1 MNDTVSLNLLCLICM
16 HNNNLQQTTITVL
29 VHVHMETVDVHMETV
44 DVPGM
49 NNIKLAMYIDM
60 HI

>member
-1 MNDTVSLNLLCLICM
+1 M
-16 HNNNLQQTTITVL
+16 HNNNLQQTAITVL

>member
-1 MNDTVSLNLLCLICM
+1 
-16 HNNNLQQTTITVL
+16 
-29 VHVHMETVDVHMETV
+29 MEIVDVHMETV

>member
-1 MNDTVSLNLLCLICM
+1 M
-16 HNNNLQQTTITVL
+16 HNNNLQQTANNSTS
-29 VHVHMETVDVHMETV
+29 VHMETVDVHMETV